1 MRTATNPQ
9 TGEQV
14 QYDEVVGEWVPVEK
28 PLLEQAGDVLAN
40 QRLPRS
46 SEDMLEAGGMLL
58 SGMATGAGVGAGVAG
73 ARALGTAAQNIWLT
87 NVTLPSMARKA
98 VAAEVFAA
106 EPAVAATMVAQRE
119 AATAILR
126 DTALNR
132 GLAKLSAHGP
142 AVTLAAGGAATVAAQ
157 QVMDWID
164 QLVD

>member
-58 SGMATGAGVGAGVAG
+58 SGMATGAGVGAGVA
-73 ARALGTAAQNIWLT
+73 
-87 NVTLPSMARKA
+87 M
-98 VAAEVFAA
+98 
-106 EPAVAATMVAQRE
+106 
-119 AATAILR
+119 
-126 DTALNR
+126 
-132 GLAKLSAHGP
+132 
-142 AVTLAAGGAATVAAQ
+142 
-157 QVMDWID
+157 
-164 QLVD
+164 